1 MRQSGN
7 TPSDE
12 QLLRLLGGK
21 REARERGFRL
31 LVATYGDRLYA
42 HVHRL
47 TGNHADTDDALQE
60 ALVKVFRHIDRF
72 NGESKLYTWLYRIAT
87 NEALSLL
94 KRRKRARMISTDNT
108 VGTVAEPRGD
118 AHFDAATAHQLLL
131 RAVGSLPEKQRLV
144 FNLRYF
150 DELSYREI
158 SEIVDTSVG
167 GLKAS
172 YHHAVKKVEAFLKT
186 QPALRG

>member
-1 MRQSGN
+1 MSYR
-7 TPSDE
+7 TPIAAESE
-12 QLLRLLGGK
+12 LLALLRGSDT
-21 REARERGFRL
+21 ERERGFRL
-31 LVATYGDRLYA
+31 LVSTYGDRLYA

-47 TGNHADTDDALQE
+47 TGNHPDTDDVLQNTFI
-60 ALVKVFRHIDRF
+60 KVHRYINNF
-72 NGESKLYTWLYRIAT
+72 GEQSRLYTWLYRIAT
-87 NEALSLL
+87 NEALSFL
-94 KRRKRARMISTDNT
+94 KRRTRNRTAYTQDT
-108 VGTVAEPRGD
+108 VGTAAEPRGD
-118 AHFDAATAHQLLL
+118 AYFDAADAQQLLL
-131 RAVGSLPEKQRLV
+131 RAIGQLPEKQRLV

-150 DELSYREI
+150 DELTYQEI